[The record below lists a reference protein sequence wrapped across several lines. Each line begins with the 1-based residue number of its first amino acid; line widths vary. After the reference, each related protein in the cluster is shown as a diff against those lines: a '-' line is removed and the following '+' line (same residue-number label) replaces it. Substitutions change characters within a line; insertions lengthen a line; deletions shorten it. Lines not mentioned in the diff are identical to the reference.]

1 MSDERLERE
10 LLVALSAA
18 GYLRAHG
25 PDLAPG
31 GAAPERSDLR
41 QVVLVQRLRRAIRKL
56 NPTLPQGMREAV
68 LERVLALGVAGG
80 TSRAAFLRIL
90 IDGVALQ
97 ADGDAALTID
107 HARPGRNEWLAV
119 SRFAVPD
126 PGGSRSLDIVLF
138 VNGLPLVEID
148 LQGPAARGADR
159 WVMTRSGPGNA
170 LQPYGRWRV
179 ARDREANPAGAQS
192 AASSAILQALVRER
206 LAPKPL
212 LDALG
217 ALASTLHGPAP
228 Q

>member
-1 MSDERLERE
+1 MNDERLERD

-25 PDLAPG
+25 PELAPG

-56 NPTLPQGMREAV
+56 NPALPQAAREGV
-68 LERVLALGVAGG
+68 LQRVLAQRTGADAPEADF
-80 TSRAAFLRIL
+80 SRML

-97 ADGDAALTID
+97 AGRDEVALLID
-107 HARPGRNEWLAV
+107 RARPGRNEWLAV
-119 SRFAVPD
+119 SRFAVPG
-126 PGGSRSLDIVLF
+126 PVGSRELDIVLF
-138 VNGLPLVEID
+138 VNGLPLVAID
-148 LQGPAARGADR
+148 LQGPAARETDR
-159 WVMTRSGPGNA
+159 WALTRSVGGGE
-170 LQPYGRWRV
+170 LQPYGGWRV
-179 ARDREANPAGAQS
+179 ARTAEALPANATSGAG
-192 AASSAILQALVRER
+192 LPALVREC

-217 ALASTLHGPAP
+217 ALEPADHGPAS